1 MIKLRVRGAFR
12 QTLGQHGARAFGR
25 ECRLMVETPRRV
37 RIEKL
42 DIERA
47 ERVGEP
53 RPPGHAQAIAEL
65 HERPHLARPP
75 SPHEAEVAS
84 VPRGEQL
91 GYGIR
96 LAERLGRDEDA
107 LVDEV
112 HGFDDRSSCHTSY
125 QRKPVSSFLFA
136 LRVLNSGLRRNDAP
150 NGEYHTQKT

>member
-1 MIKLRVRGAFR
+1 MIKLRVRVALR
-12 QTLGQHGARAFGR
+12 QKLCQAGERAYCR
-25 ECRLMVETPRRV
+25 ECRLIVENPRRV

-42 DIERA
+42 DFEPA
-47 ERVGEP
+47 EMVGEP

-84 VPRGEQL
+84 VPRGKQL

-107 LVDEV
+107 LVAEV
-112 HGFDDRSSCHTSY
+112 HSFDYRSSCHTSY
-125 QRKPVSSFLFA
+125 QRKPVSSFCLRFA
-136 LRVLNSGLRRNDAP
+136 C
-150 NGEYHTQKT
+150 